1 MADRTRQLIMLR
13 LSRLFFPSRAST
25 QAWMMLTFALF
36 VGIAVAGTGLYAFF
50 GLRGEIRA
58 GAETA
63 LRERAARAADQLAA
77 AQSVVAQRQAA
88 EAIARLTGTEVAVV
102 DAASGD
108 VRWSNGAAGKR
119 EIGAQPEIAAALA
132 GGSGFAARE
141 VAGEDHPTLYAAF
154 YRPEAAAGPVV
165 VRMGEPAGPAY
176 GLVRKALATLAIGMT
191 LALAFALLAAWIA
204 SEKVV
209 GPLRSIS
216 ESARRINAGDLDSE
230 ISVRTRATEIQDL
243 ARSLNQMAARFRS
256 DIGELQRMQQV
267 QNEFIGNVS
276 HEVKNPI
283 FAVSGYLEALGGDTL
298 SPELRQRYAAKG
310 LHNLQRLN
318 NLFSDLIEIAKL
330 EYREDLIRPTRFD
343 LQELLEE
350 VAETIQPKAEKKG
363 IELVVENPPLE
374 VVGDRARI
382 RQVLTNL
389 IDNSVAYSQSPT
401 VRCRFRRRLGKARV
415 EVVDTGKGI
424 PQEHLDRIFERF
436 YRVDTARSRKE
447 GGTGL
452 GLSIVKQIL
461 QAHGEA
467 IHAESTVGRGTR
479 FWFELPLADGE
490 RAGEEKAPDLGAVDA
505 V

>member
-1 MADRTRQLIMLR
+1 MPDRTRQLILMR

-58 GAETA
+58 GAEQA
-63 LRERAARAADQLAA
+63 LMDRAARAADQIAA
-77 AQSVVAQRQAA
+77 VRTVAEQRQVAQSV
-88 EAIARLTGTEVAVV
+88 ARLSGAEVAVLDV
-102 DAASGD
+102 GTGELRWNNSAASGPD
-108 VRWSNGAAGKR
+108 VADR
-119 EIGAQPEIAAALA
+119 PEVADALA
-132 GGSGFAARE
+132 LGSGFAARE
-141 VAGEDHPTLYAAF
+141 VEGEDHPTLYAAL
-154 YRPEAAAGPVV
+154 YRPDAAAGSVV

-176 GLVRKALATLAIGMT
+176 GLVRKALVTLAVGMT
-191 LALAFALLAAWIA
+191 LALAFALIAAWIA

-216 ESARRINAGDLDSE
+216 ETARRMNAGDLDGE
-230 ISVRTRATEIQDL
+230 ITVRTRATEIQDL
-243 ARSLNQMAARFRS
+243 ARSLNQMATRFRA

-318 NLFSDLIEIAKL
+318 NLFSDLIEIARL
-330 EYREDLIRPTRFD
+330 EYREDLIRPSRFD

-363 IELVVENPPLE
+363 IELIVENPPLD
-374 VVGDRARI
+374 VLGDRARI

-490 RAGEEKAPDLGAVDA
+490 AAEESAPETSIIGAA
-505 V
+505 